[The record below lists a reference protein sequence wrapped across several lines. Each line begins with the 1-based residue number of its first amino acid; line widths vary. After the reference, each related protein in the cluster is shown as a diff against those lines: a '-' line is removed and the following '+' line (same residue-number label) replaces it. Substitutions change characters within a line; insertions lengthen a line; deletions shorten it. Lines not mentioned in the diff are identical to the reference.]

1 MPTFTILAGNSA
13 PSRAFKSLLTYIIL
27 FLFIFYM
34 TEFFTQD
41 EVNNATKKANVVLLQ
56 TRSSRKRWALGL
68 KVGKDSEVFLR
79 LKIII
84 KIEIPQFSE

>member
-1 MPTFTILAGNSA
+1 
-13 PSRAFKSLLTYIIL
+13 
-27 FLFIFYM
+27 M